1 MLKKALSVF
10 FSIMIIISGVCHF
23 SGYDCSV
30 SASKITIIASNEQIT
45 KKLLYDESK
54 RRRHGIK
61 KVVSH
66 PFKIISNGAFLG
78 GLVCISS
85 RIIPRFSIKTIFIA
99 GFIFGSVLKVLEL
112 YARGYNK

>member
-1 MLKKALSVF
+1 MLKKVLSVF
-10 FSIMIIISGVCHF
+10 FSVMIIISGVFHF
-23 SGYDCSV
+23 SGCDCSV
-30 SASKITIIASNEQIT
+30 SASEITIIASNEQV
-45 KKLLYDESK
+45 KKKSFYDENK
-54 RRRHGIK
+54 RRCHGIK
-61 KVVSH
+61 NVVSH
-66 PFKIISNGAFLG
+66 PLKIISNGAFLG